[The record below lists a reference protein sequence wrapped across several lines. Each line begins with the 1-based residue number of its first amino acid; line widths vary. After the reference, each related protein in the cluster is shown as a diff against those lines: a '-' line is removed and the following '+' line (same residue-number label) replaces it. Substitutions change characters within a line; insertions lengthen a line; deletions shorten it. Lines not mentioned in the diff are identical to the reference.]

1 MPVPVVYNHRR
12 GRRPQWRC
20 DSGAMDTP
28 AVLRAGP
35 DDVDSLV
42 TRLEQHGPASAKVG
56 GRESARF
63 EISIL
68 FNLKFKC
75 VLIAIS
81 KHNSRATNSCVV
93 RKAELE

>member
-1 MPVPVVYNHRR
+1 MYVQLQT
-12 GRRPQWRC
+12 RPAPAVTLCR
-20 DSGAMDTP
+20 SGALDMDTP

-56 GRESARF
+56 GRESARL

-68 FNLKFKC
+68 FLLKMLKC

-81 KHNSRATNSCVV
+81 KHNSRATNSCLKG
-93 RKAELE
+93 RTIA